1 MEEELN
7 VTSVIFDGHVEVHT
21 YRYLYFITFFI
32 LYILIICS
40 NSTIVYLIWKHQD
53 LHEPMYIFIAALLLN
68 SVLFSTNIYPKLLI
82 DFLSEKQIISYQ
94 ACLVQYF
101 MFYSLGDSEFL
112 LLTAMAYDRYVSIC
126 KPLQYSTIMTKTTVS
141 IFLILA
147 WLIPACQFVGLTI
160 MSSNQKLCSFTLK
173 VIFCNNSIYKLF
185 CATSRSIS
193 VFGVFT
199 LINDVVLPVIFII
212 FSYTRILIICYR
224 SSGEVRK
231 KAAQTCLP
239 HLLLLINY
247 FFLITYD
254 LIIVR
259 LESDFV
265 KTARLIMTLQLV
277 LYNPLFNP
285 IIYGLKM
292 KEISKHLKRLLCQD
306 KINTSEP
313 NHKTWF
319 GLGLGLDVAERS
331 IWEGDLDE
339 EDNHCMRVEEG
350 KMEASSD
357 GA

>member
-1 MEEELN
+1 MSSLNICSPFTLSEQLN
-7 VTSVIFDGHVEVHT
+7 VTYIILDGHVE
-21 YRYLYFITFFI
+21 YLYFMVVFI
-32 LYILIICS
+32 VYILILCS

-53 LHEPMYIFIAALLLN
+53 LHEPMYIFIAALLMN
-68 SVLFSTNIYPKLLI
+68 SVFLSTNIYPKLLM

-101 MFYSLGDSEFL
+101 MFYALAGSEFL
-112 LLTAMAYDRYVSIC
+112 LLAAMAYDRYVSIC
-126 KPLQYSTIMTKTTVS
+126 KPLHYPTIMGKRTVC
-141 IFLILA
+141 IFLALA
-147 WLIPACQFVGLTI
+147 WFLPACHLAGLAI
-160 MSSNQKLCSFTLK
+160 ICSHQKLCSFTLK
-173 VIFCNNSIYKLF
+173 VIYCNNTIYKL
-185 CATSRSIS
+185 SIS

-306 KINTSEP
+306 KI
-313 NHKTWF
+313 K
-319 GLGLGLDVAERS
+319 
-331 IWEGDLDE
+331 
-339 EDNHCMRVEEG
+339 
-350 KMEASSD
+350 
-357 GA
+357 